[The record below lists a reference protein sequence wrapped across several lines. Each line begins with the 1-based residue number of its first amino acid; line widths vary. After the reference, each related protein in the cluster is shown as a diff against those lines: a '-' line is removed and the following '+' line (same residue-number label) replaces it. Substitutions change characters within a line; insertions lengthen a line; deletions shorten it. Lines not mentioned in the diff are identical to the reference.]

1 MGGRL
6 PGKQLR
12 IYRATFFPAPQNRHG
27 VKIFTVPCVN
37 LFSVSDIYFQT
48 RIADKDLLFLRRLL
62 GTRQAYKWGVVHLTG
77 VQPVKGA
84 RALNLLPTWQHI
96 WADFCSPATHLGQIL
111 ATWRHIWGQ
120 ILLIGWRC
128 ICAKQLLQG
137 QGCEK
142 WVNLAAESKQACMQ
156 LSLLKIL
163 WLRLITRNWSV
174 FLIKGSG
181 KKATKHE

>member
-6 PGKQLR
+6 LGKQLR

-48 RIADKDLLFLRRLL
+48 RIADKDLLFLRWLL

-84 RALNLLPTWQHI
+84 QALDLLATWQHI

-120 ILLIGWRC
+120 ILLIGWLYLCQAAAARTGLW
-128 ICAKQLLQG
+128 KVG
-137 QGCEK
+137 QFDCWDK
-142 WVNLAAESKQACMQ
+142 T
-156 LSLLKIL
+156 SLLAIISAQKL
-163 WLRLITRNWSV
+163 VALTSHTKSV
-174 FLIKGSG
+174 SISD
-181 KKATKHE
+181 